1 MKKLETERLELFAGP
16 YDGSRVTV
24 LEGTRRL
31 VLAFDAFTAQP
42 HTDRRRAL
50 YIRQGDR
57 LTFAGVA
64 EFGRGLEVRPA

>member
-1 MKKLETERLELFAGP
+1 MKKLETERLELYAGP

-50 YIRQGDR
+50 YVRRGR
-57 LTFAGVA
+57 VLVYAGVV
-64 EFGRGLEVRPA
+64 EFGRGLEVRR